1 MDTIKRLSALATLT
15 LLTACGSGGSD
26 GPATGTLS
34 VGLTDA
40 TVENLDE
47 LRLYVTGITIK
58 PQGGPPESYD
68 INPDIVDCSSLAVS
82 PLPDDCNPVNLLAL
96 QDGIILTI
104 LPPTEIGAGAYQ
116 WLRLE
121 IDNDQSYAIDDMG
134 GTYTGDSGMLDV
146 RVPSER
152 GLQLSGGFV
161 ILQGQTTDITMD
173 WEARKGVVNPVG
185 QDVYIVKP
193 TIRIVD
199 MAEWGSLVGDVA
211 DGTMMTDACTE
222 GAAVYVFEGDLPTE
236 GLEPDDIDNNDP
248 EPLVTAS
255 VKQRDNGSYGY
266 EVHFLAPGTYT
277 AALTCDAE
285 LDVPPVDETDTDADN
300 SDVVSFTGTQVTTIV
315 DGGDSRIDFD

>member
-1 MDTIKRLSALATLT
+1 MESIKRLSALATLA

-26 GPATGTLS
+26 GPGTGTLS

-40 TVENLDE
+40 TVEDLDE

-58 PQGGPPESYD
+58 PQGGPPETYG
-68 INPDIVDCSSLAVS
+68 INPDIVDCSTLAVS
-82 PLPDDCNPVNLLAL
+82 TDDCNPVNLLAL

-104 LPPTEIGAGAYQ
+104 LPPTQIGAGAYQ

-121 IDNDQSYAIDDMG
+121 IDNDQSYAIDTMG

-173 WEARKGVVNPVG
+173 WEARKGVVNPIG
-185 QDVYIVKP
+185 QDLYIVKP

-211 DGTMMTDACTE
+211 DGIMMTDACTE
-222 GAAVYVFEGDLPTE
+222 GAAVYVYEGDLPTE
-236 GLEPDDIDNNDP
+236 MTDPDDIDNNDP
-248 EPLVTAS
+248 EPLVTAG

-285 LDVPPVDETDTDADN
+285 LDDPPADDMDDAADN
-300 SDVVSFTGTQVTTIV
+300 SDVVSFSGTEATTIV
-315 DGGDSRIDFD
+315 DGQDSRIDFN